1 MALEQMT
8 YSVTA
13 SVESSLDDATLASLI
28 ALSFHR
34 EAGIQF
40 PEACESEASDVVV
53 AAETATMTVTS
64 PLRTETVKRLIEEA
78 LTKEVAMKH
87 PSATCSIS
95 VTSIQIVEE

>member
-1 MALEQMT
+1 M
-8 YSVTA
+8 
-13 SVESSLDDATLASLI
+13 
-28 ALSFHR
+28 
-34 EAGIQF
+34 
-40 PEACESEASDVVV
+40 VV